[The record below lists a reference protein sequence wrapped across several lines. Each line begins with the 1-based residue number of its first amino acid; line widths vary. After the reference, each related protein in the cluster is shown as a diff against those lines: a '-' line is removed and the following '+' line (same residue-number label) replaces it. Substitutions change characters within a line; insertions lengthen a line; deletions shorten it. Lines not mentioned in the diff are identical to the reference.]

1 MGVILALCA
10 HSQIQVLFSR
20 LHKMATN
27 DISTIL
33 GSTREVMYGEHR
45 EHDRMHNIESV
56 TGMICMFIFKKT

>member
-1 MGVILALCA
+1 
-10 HSQIQVLFSR
+10 
-20 LHKMATN
+20 MATN

-45 EHDRMHNIESV
+45 EHDRMHNIECV